1 MAEVRF
7 LDAAIEDLTR
17 LNHDI
22 RLRVFKKLMLL
33 EDNPQAGLPLGGPL
47 TGYRK
52 LVVGN
57 RDWRIVYRETHD
69 GTIEICE
76 VWVVGA
82 RSEDEVYREAA
93 ARIAT
98 LPPSPTAHT
107 LAHVLNRLGYA
118 PVPEPE
124 PVTPPAWLV
133 TRLVH
138 SAGRD
143 PNEVAAMTLDE
154 ALQAWTDYQS
164 GPGHL
169 P

>member
-7 LDAAIEDLTR
+7 LDAAIEDLAR

-22 RLRVFKKLMLL
+22 RLRVFKKLTLL

-69 GTIEICE
+69 GNIEICE

-82 RSEDEVYREAA
+82 RADDEVYREAA
-93 ARIAT
+93 ARIST

-107 LAHVLNRLGYA
+107 LTQVLSRLGYG
-118 PVPEPE
+118 PVSETEPA
-124 PVTPPAWLV
+124 TPPIWLI
-133 TRLVH
+133 TRLIH
-138 SAGRD
+138 TAGLD
-143 PNEVAAMTLDE
+143 PIEVANMTLDQ

-164 GPGHL
+164 GSH
-169 P
+169 